1 MKADLIERDD
11 DGKAHHRIAY
21 YRHNDGLER
30 YIQMRRALHDVAGA
44 TRNPA
49 GKHQA
54 GNENGKRARQPRQE
68 YLGPVPG
75 NLDQMV
81 QGMFVEFH
89 ALSNLR
95 TAPRFPDKK
104 SQSNHVDACHH
115 RLCLSKARDEDGA
128 HPSLADAL
136 ERVPPPGPG
145 SAQDALRAR
154 WVERAAL

>member
-1 MKADLIERDD
+1 
-11 DGKAHHRIAY
+11 
-21 YRHNDGLER
+21 
-30 YIQMRRALHDVAGA
+30 
-44 TRNPA
+44 
-49 GKHQA
+49 
-54 GNENGKRARQPRQE
+54 
-68 YLGPVPG
+68 
-75 NLDQMV
+75 MV

-154 WVERAAL
+154 WVERAALPAHAGILSPGDAWTKPVFVSWMAFGDAAHPGHALAAVSYAPIAGREAVDRNAAMSVSQAVAAAAGAAA